1 MDATFVLVP
10 GAGGAAWYWHRV
22 VGELEGRGR
31 NAIAVDLAASDDS
44 DGLAEYTDVVVDAI
58 GRRSPI
64 VLVAQSM
71 GGVVALRVA
80 LERPDLVRRLVL
92 VATSG
97 GVDMKRFGAGD
108 WRAEYARRFPAART
122 WIIEQRPDLT
132 DRLAEVGAPALLGV
146 LAAWIAAPLALA
158 AVIFSRKQI

>member
-1 MDATFVLVP
+1 VPADWDKAFLDWPGLGAVAPVVRRVLGVLDRP
-10 GAGGAAWYWHRV
+10 
-22 VGELEGRGR
+22 
-31 NAIAVDLAASDDS
+31 VD
-44 DGLAEYTDVVVDAI
+44 
-58 GRRSPI
+58 
-64 VLVAQSM
+64 LVAQSM

-108 WRAEYARRFPAART
+108 WRADYARRFPAART

-132 DRLAEVGAPALLGV
+132 DRLAEVGAPALLVWGDADPISPPAV
-146 LAAWIAAPLALA
+146 GSFLAGALPRARLVIIPGGTHALA
-158 AVIFSRKQI
+158 RDRAADVAPHVRQHLA